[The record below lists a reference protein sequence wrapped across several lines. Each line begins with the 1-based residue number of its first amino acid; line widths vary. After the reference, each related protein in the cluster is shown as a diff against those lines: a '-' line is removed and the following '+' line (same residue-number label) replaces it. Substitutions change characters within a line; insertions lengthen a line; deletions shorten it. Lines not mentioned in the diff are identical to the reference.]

1 MYIRPYLGLQL
12 NDKYGVVTLK
22 EFMEFFGVIFIIST
36 SLILVF
42 KKETNKYWES
52 EEDNEKRLSINS
64 TFQSL
69 KKILELSSMRKL
81 LLILFTCRIAFA
93 TTTIRSLKL
102 IEAGV
107 PKEKLAMINAPF
119 QIVQILCPFVL
130 SKLVDVN
137 KPLDLFLKIYP
148 IRLFVS
154 ILLAIWVFYTPLFKN
169 EHGEYPFSYFLLYI
183 ILNGVCSFVF
193 STMALAKTSF
203 FTRISDKSIGGTYM
217 TLCNTV
223 ANIGH
228 NWPQTVALYLID
240 VFTLKHCIQNSSHLT
255 MSKSSSVRITNKK
268 KFEEILKL
276 IKDNTC
282 STNSE
287 LNDCVKFGGKCLTL
301 MDAFY
306 MLTGVCTLIGFVW
319 LYKFKKTCLNLQ
331 ALPKDSWKI
340 ITGRVSASSSSSS
353 SLLALPAMSS
363 QKKSSYII

>member
-1 MYIRPYLGLQL
+1 
-12 NDKYGVVTLK
+12 
-22 EFMEFFGVIFIIST
+22 
-36 SLILVF
+36 
-42 KKETNKYWES
+42 
-52 EEDNEKRLSINS
+52 
-64 TFQSL
+64 
-69 KKILELSSMRKL
+69 MRKL
-81 LLILFTCRIAFA
+81 LFILFTCRIAFA
-93 TTTIRSLKL
+93 TTAIRSLKL

-107 PKEKLAMINAPF
+107 PKEKLGLINAPF

-169 EHGEYPFSYFLLYI
+169 DHGEYPFSYFLLYI
-183 ILNGVCSFVF
+183 ILNGICSFVF

-240 VFTLKHCIQNSSHLT
+240 VFTLKHCIQNTSHLT
-255 MSKSSSVRITNKK
+255 LSKSSSVSISNKK

-282 STNSE
+282 STKSE
-287 LNDCVKFGGKCLTL
+287 LNECVKLGGKCLTL

-306 MLTGVCTLIGFVW
+306 TLTAVCTLIGFIW

-340 ITGRVSASSSSSS
+340 TTNRATASSSSST
-353 SLLALPAMSS
+353 SLLLPTMPSL
-363 QKKSSYII
+363 KKYII